1 MIFSYNWLQ
10 SFFKEKLPRPEK
22 LAELLTMHSF
32 EVEEVKKIQNSK
44 FQIPKSKAAK
54 DYLLD
59 IDVLPNRGCDCL
71 SHLGIAREIAAL
83 LKKSK
88 IQNPKSKPKE
98 DKNLKTKDFIKVKV
112 EDKNAC
118 KRYTAR
124 FMAGVN
130 ISVSPQWMQNRLRA
144 CGLQSI
150 NNVVDALN
158 YVMLEMGQPLHAFDY
173 DKISNNPPIKS
184 NGARILENSSKKNII
199 IRFAAKGEKIVTL
212 DKKNYQLDEDILII
226 ADEKQPLALAG
237 IKGGK
242 VPEIDKNT
250 KNLVIESANFDQRVI
265 RYASKKLNL
274 RTDASTRFEQKIDPN
289 LTEEA
294 INRAVF
300 LIQQLSKG
308 KVAEGMID
316 IYPKKEFPKKIKL
329 DLDYVESLL
338 GIKISQ
344 KEIIKIL
351 KSLGLKIVNC
361 KLRTLNVVVP
371 TLRTDIS
378 IPEDLVEEIGRV
390 YGYEKIQPQSPI
402 LPLKVS
408 GKNRDLLW
416 ERKIKEMLKGLGLNE
431 VYLYSFISERDAE
444 LFSIRKNSPLP
455 LIEIKNPTS
464 SNTKYLRPSLLSN
477 LLKTIERNQA
487 FLKKEIR
494 IFEIGKTYHWNVE
507 SGKLKA
513 EKQPSTSDS
522 LHSNIV
528 EKKMLAGVI
537 TGNNKFFELKGILE
551 GIFEGLGMVDVFF
564 DEFRATPEE
573 TPQIFWQA
581 GESAEIKIGDIEIG
595 FLGKIRPEILN
606 FYNINKTPIPSQNDE
621 AVEVF
626 AFEIDFKKLLNLVE
640 EEHEYKMPSPYPES
654 IKDIAVLVPSQTLA
668 GEVIQTIHQID
679 EENLI
684 RDVEIFDIFEGPP
697 LPKGKKNLAFHI
709 VFQANDRTLSS
720 KEIDAILNKII
731 DGLEENEEWKVR
743 R

>member
-32 EVEEVKKIQNSK
+32 EVEEVKKIPNSK
-44 FQIPKSKAAK
+44 FQIPKSKAVK

-98 DKNLKTKDFIKVKV
+98 DKNLKTKDFIKVEVKN
-112 EDKNAC
+112 KNAC

-144 CGLQSI
+144 CGIQSI

-250 KNLVIESANFDQRVI
+250 KNLVIESANFDQRII

-316 IYPKKEFPKKIKL
+316 IYPKKEFSKKIKL

-361 KLRTLNVVVP
+361 KLRILNVVVP

-402 LPLKVS
+402 LPLKVP

-416 ERKIKEMLKGLGLNE
+416 ERKIKEMLRGLGLNE

-455 LIEIKNPTS
+455 LIEIKNPAS

-494 IFEIGKTYHWNVE
+494 IFEIGKTYHWNVK
-507 SGKLKA
+507 SGKLKVG
-513 EKQPSTSDS
+513 KLPSTSDS

-621 AVEVF
+621 TVEVF

-709 VFQANDRTLSS
+709 VFQASDRTLSS